1 LYTNEWKN
9 QPEKRRYFY
18 KRLEPVTAL
27 VALCGGKALSAL
39 FFAGKGGIIM
49 KIGTKL
55 MLIISAV
62 NLVGIG
68 GLTVSSLVFSSREIT
83 SMAEENIKS
92 IAVNTAD
99 IIQIYLE
106 FPLDEIR
113 AVAQIADHL
122 DEIAPAERR
131 TTLNLMLESL
141 TKENPEFVGV
151 WAAFEAN
158 ALDGMDSSF
167 ANSPG
172 TDATGKFGSYY
183 QNNNGNVTLNA
194 LGNFGVENYYLT
206 TFRSGKEGI
215 IEPYYEDVGGVQ
227 TLITSVTIPIT
238 RNGRVIGVAG
248 IDLELTDIQ
257 HMAEDINPYGAGVVG
272 IFSQQ
277 GIIVAHPD
285 PGRLGKQMRDTE
297 GDMVGEYLPTL
308 VDAVAN
314 SKDLSSTFF
323 SPALNARFNLVVH
336 PREIG
341 NSATPW
347 AVAILV
353 PSAIVMAPVYSMATF
368 LIILGAAVLLAVT
381 IVVFIVSRS
390 ITAPLKSMEKV
401 FNIVGE
407 GDFTPTLP
415 AHSKDEIGNIS
426 RSFNGTLEKIRK
438 LVKTI
443 KIQAASLSGIGGD
456 LADNMGKT
464 ASAMNEI
471 TANIQS
477 IKQRVI
483 SESASVTEENAT
495 MEQLTH
501 HIEQLEHLIEKQSG
515 NVSQASAAI
524 EQMVANTQSVTDTLI
539 KNAANV
545 KTLQDA
551 SEVGRTGLQDVAQD
565 IQEIARESAGLLE
578 INSVME
584 NIASQ
589 TNLLSMN
596 AAIEAA
602 HAGESGKG
610 FAVVAAE
617 IHKLAES
624 SSAQSKTISDVLKKI
639 KNSIDKITH
648 STENVLNKF
657 GAIDSSVKTV
667 AQQEENI
674 RNAMEEQG
682 QGSRQI
688 LSSIGQLNEITGQVK
703 AGSQEML
710 VGAKEVI
717 NESHN
722 LEKQTQ
728 EITSGMNEM
737 AVGADQI
744 NVAVNHV
751 NDISFKNREGI
762 DSLTKEVAKFK
773 VE

>member
-1 LYTNEWKN
+1 
-9 QPEKRRYFY
+9 
-18 KRLEPVTAL
+18 
-27 VALCGGKALSAL
+27 
-39 FFAGKGGIIM
+39 M

-55 MLIISAV
+55 MVIITAV

-68 GLTVSSLVFSSREIT
+68 GLTISSLVFSSNEIT

-99 IIQIYLE
+99 VIQIYLE

-122 DEIAPAERR
+122 YEIAAGERR

-141 TKENPEFVGV
+141 TKENPDFVGV
-151 WAAFEAN
+151 WAAFESN
-158 ALDGMDSSF
+158 ALDGMD
-167 ANSPG
+167 ALYVNTPG
-172 TDATGKFGSYY
+172 TDATGRFGSYY
-183 QNNNGNVTLNA
+183 QNVNGTITLSP
-194 LGNFGVENYYLT
+194 LGNFSAEDYYQNS
-206 TFRSGKEGI
+206 FRSGKEGL
-215 IEPYYEDVGGVQ
+215 IEPYYEDVGGKQV
-227 TLITSVTIPIT
+227 LITSLTVPIT
-238 RNGRVIGVAG
+238 NNGRVIGVTG
-248 IDLELTDIQ
+248 VDLELTDIQ
-257 HMAEDINPYGAGVVG
+257 HMAEEINPYGAGVVG
-272 IFSQQ
+272 IFSKQ

-285 PGRLGKQMRDTE
+285 PSRLGKQMRETE
-297 GDMVGEYLPTL
+297 ADMVGEYLPTL

-314 SKDLSSTFF
+314 SKDVSSTFF
-323 SPALNARFNLVVH
+323 SPALNTRFNLVVH
-336 PREIG
+336 PRNIG
-341 NSATPW
+341 NSDTPW

-353 PSAIVMAPVYSMATF
+353 PSAIIMAPVYTMIRF
-368 LIILGAAVLLAVT
+368 LIILGVVVLAAVTV
-381 IVVFIVSRS
+381 VVFIISRS
-390 ITAPLKSMEKV
+390 ITAPLKSMEAV
-401 FNIVGE
+401 FNVVGE
-407 GDFTPTLP
+407 GDFTPTLT
-415 AHSKDEIGNIS
+415 ANSKDEIGNIS

-438 LVKTI
+438 LIKTI
-443 KIQAASLSGIGGD
+443 KNQAVSLSGIGSD
-456 LADNMGKT
+456 LADNMSKT

-524 EQMVANTQSVTDTLI
+524 EQMVANTQSVTDTLV
-539 KNAANV
+539 KNATNV

-602 HAGESGKG
+602 HAGETGKG

-617 IHKLAES
+617 IRKLAES

-639 KNSIDKITH
+639 KNSIDKITK

-657 GAIDSSVKTV
+657 EAIDTGVKTV

-688 LSSIGQLNEITGQVK
+688 LNSIGELNAITGQVK
-703 AGSQEML
+703 SGSQEML

-737 AVGADQI
+737 SIGADQI

-751 NDISFKNREGI
+751 NDISGHNREGI
-762 DSLTKEVAKFK
+762 DILVKEVAKFK